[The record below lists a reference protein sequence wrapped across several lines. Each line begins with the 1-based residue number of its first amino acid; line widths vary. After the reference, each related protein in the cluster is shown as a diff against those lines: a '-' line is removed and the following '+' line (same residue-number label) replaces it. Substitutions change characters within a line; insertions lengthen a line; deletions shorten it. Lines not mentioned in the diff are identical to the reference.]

1 MSKIGILGA
10 GAWGIALGMNANKN
24 GHDICIW
31 HYDKDKASLL
41 NKNRKTSSLK
51 EINIPKE
58 INFVSNLKELIG
70 SDILIYASP
79 TQSFD
84 GITKEIKEINNLK
97 IPLVIASKGIDTK
110 NNLLLEQINKI
121 NLPNC
126 PTLILSGP
134 GFAIDIANNL
144 PTALTL
150 AGKSNELLE
159 RVGHIMAN
167 NNFRPYYNSDL
178 IGVQVGGALKNIIA
192 IATGVAMGKKLGDGA
207 VASLVSR
214 GINEIIT
221 FGVALGANKDTFLGL
236 SGLGDLV
243 LTATNMKS
251 RNTKLG
257 FQIGSSNQFENKVE
271 NLTEGIYTTKAVYNM
286 AKELN
291 LSLPIIE
298 GVYNI
303 IYNRHSV
310 NDVINLLL
318 NRPLKKEH
326 L

>member
-10 GAWGIALGMNANKN
+10 GAWGIALGMNTYKN

-84 GITKEIKEINNLK
+84 GITKEIKEIYNLK

-243 LTATNMKS
+243 LTATSMKS
-251 RNTKLG
+251 RNTQLG

-271 NLTEGIYTTKAVYNM
+271 NLTEGIYSTKAVYNM

>member
-251 RNTKLG
+251 RNTQLG

-318 NRPLKKEH
+318 NRPLKKES

>member
-58 INFVSNLKELIG
+58 INFVSNLRELIG

-84 GITKEIKEINNLK
+84 GITREIKEINNLK

-150 AGKSNELLE
+150 AGKSNQLLE
-159 RVGHIMAN
+159 HVGYIMAN

-251 RNTKLG
+251 RNTQLG

-318 NRPLKKEH
+318 NRPLKKES

>member
-10 GAWGIALGMNANKN
+10 GAWGIALGINAYKN
-24 GHDICIW
+24 GHDVWIW

-41 NKNRKTSSLK
+41 NKNRKTPSLK
-51 EINIPKE
+51 EINIPKK
-58 INFVSNLKELIG
+58 INFVSNLRVLID

-84 GITKEIKEINNLK
+84 RITKEIKKINNLK

-134 GFAIDIANNL
+134 GFAVDIANNL

-167 NNFRPYYNSDL
+167 NNFRPYYNSDI

-192 IATGVAMGKKLGDGA
+192 IATGIAMGKKLGDGA
-207 VASLVSR
+207 IASLVSR

-251 RNTKLG
+251 RNTQLG
-257 FQIGSSNQFENKVE
+257 FQIGSSNQFESKVE
-271 NLTEGIYTTKAVYNM
+271 NLTEGIYTTKAVYDM

-303 IYNRHSV
+303 IYNRNSV

-326 L
+326 T

>member
-10 GAWGIALGMNANKN
+10 GAWGIALGMNAYKN
-24 GHDICIW
+24 GHDILIW

-41 NKNRKTSSLK
+41 NKNRKTPSLE
-51 EINIPKE
+51 EINIPKG
-58 INFVSNLKELIG
+58 INFVGNLRELID

-84 GITKEIKEINNLK
+84 RITKEIKKINNLK
-97 IPLVIASKGIDTK
+97 IPFVIASKGIDTK

-167 NNFRPYYNSDL
+167 NNFRPYYNSDI

-192 IATGVAMGKKLGDGA
+192 IATGIAMGSKLGDGA
-207 VASLVSR
+207 IASLVSR

-243 LTATNMKS
+243 LTATNLKS
-251 RNTKLG
+251 RNTQLG
-257 FQIGSSNQFENKVE
+257 FQIGLSNQFESKVE

-298 GVYNI
+298 GVHNI
-303 IYNRHSV
+303 LYNRNSV

-318 NRPLKKEH
+318 NRPLKKEYT
-326 L
+326 

>member
-10 GAWGIALGMNANKN
+10 GAWGIALGMNTYKN

-58 INFVSNLKELIG
+58 INFVSNLRELIG

-84 GITKEIKEINNLK
+84 GITREIKEINNLK

-251 RNTKLG
+251 RNTQLG

-318 NRPLKKEH
+318 NRPLKKES

>member
-31 HYDKDKASLL
+31 HYNKDKASLL
-41 NKNRKTSSLK
+41 NKNRKISSLK

-58 INFVSNLKELIG
+58 INFVSNLRELIG

-97 IPLVIASKGIDTK
+97 IPLVVASKGIDTK

-251 RNTKLG
+251 RNTQLG

-318 NRPLKKEH
+318 NRPLKKES

>member
-10 GAWGIALGMNANKN
+10 GAWGIALGMNTYKN

-243 LTATNMKS
+243 LTATSMKS
-251 RNTKLG
+251 RNTQLG

-271 NLTEGIYTTKAVYNM
+271 NLTEGIYSTKAVYNM

-318 NRPLKKEH
+318 NRPLKKEY

>member
-84 GITKEIKEINNLK
+84 GITREIKEINNLK

-251 RNTKLG
+251 RNTQLG

-318 NRPLKKEH
+318 NRPLKKEY

>member
-58 INFVSNLKELIG
+58 INFVSNLRELIG

-84 GITKEIKEINNLK
+84 GITREIKEINNLK

-126 PTLILSGP
+126 STLILSGP

-251 RNTKLG
+251 RNTQLG

-318 NRPLKKEH
+318 NRPLKKES

>member
-41 NKNRKTSSLK
+41 NKNRKISSLK

-58 INFVSNLKELIG
+58 INFVSNLRELIG

-97 IPLVIASKGIDTK
+97 IPLVVASKGIDTK

-251 RNTKLG
+251 RNTQLG

-318 NRPLKKEH
+318 NRPLKKES

>member
-58 INFVSNLKELIG
+58 INFVSNLRELIG

-84 GITKEIKEINNLK
+84 GITREIKEINNLK

-251 RNTKLG
+251 RNTQLG

-271 NLTEGIYTTKAVYNM
+271 NLTEGIYTTKAVYHM

-318 NRPLKKEH
+318 NRPLKKES

>member
-251 RNTKLG
+251 RNTQLG

-271 NLTEGIYTTKAVYNM
+271 NLTEGIYTTKAVYHM

-318 NRPLKKEH
+318 NRPLKKEY

>member
-10 GAWGIALGMNANKN
+10 GAWGIALGMNTYKN

-251 RNTKLG
+251 RNTQLG
-257 FQIGSSNQFENKVE
+257 FQIGTSNQFENKVE

-318 NRPLKKEH
+318 NRPLKKEY